1 MDFFASIWSLQIQGR
16 IRPGAKDTQVP
27 WRVFAPDLKPV
38 SVHKYDKESGE
49 SQTNPITRGTTD
61 PRLYPEEY
69 RRGLLMSE
77 EEAWTLDHS
86 LRGICFRAVL
96 KSLTLAQF
104 KTLLGR

>member
-49 SQTNPITRGTTD
+49 SQTNPI
-61 PRLYPEEY
+61 EY
-69 RRGLLMSE
+69 RRGLRLMSE